1 MTECQARKKKKKKSC
16 LVSHPIF
23 FLSRSFSLLLF
34 QTCVIACCL
43 QAAVNTQKHWL
54 TRLWRMGKGTCFFF
68 SFPND
73 YTRACLFC
81 YVRSNAVG
89 TLHVWWRGQLYISGL
104 QVTPWIWDVAC
115 MTWWW
120 ELSWALW
127 KGTRCNYIHCRCMP
141 MTLLFFSS
149 LFQLHELE
157 KEKKRN
163 LNFLPLWT
171 QACLHLV
178 TKWSLI
184 RAWSFPSQNPKHFLN
199 IH

>member
-1 MTECQARKKKKKKSC
+1 MQKWIARTKTASFPFFFPALRVISEMNPKQVLASMADDRMSSEKKKKKKILPC
-16 LVSHPIF
+16 FPSHF

-157 KEKKRN
+157 KEKK
-163 LNFLPLWT
+163 W
-171 QACLHLV
+171 
-178 TKWSLI
+178 I
-184 RAWSFPSQNPKHFLN
+184 
-199 IH
+199 

>member
-1 MTECQARKKKKKKSC
+1 MNPKQVLASMADDRMSSEKKKKKKNPA
-16 LVSHPIF
+16 LFPIPFF

-157 KEKKRN
+157 KEKKG
-163 LNFLPLWT
+163 
-171 QACLHLV
+171 
-178 TKWSLI
+178 I
-184 RAWSFPSQNPKHFLN
+184 
-199 IH
+199 